1 MKLRQ
6 CILKL
11 ILLTGGVF
19 AREAIPFPGN
29 ADATTIRVGIY
40 QNSPKIFTDD
50 SGNPSGIF
58 VDILKQIAQDNGWA
72 LEFVPGEWYE
82 NLQRLESGD
91 IDLMPDVAY
100 SDARAQQ
107 FDFNKITVLN
117 NWAQIYTTTLSDIES
132 VADLA
137 GKTIVAMRDDY
148 SYDEFKHT
156 LVAFGIKC
164 RFLEV
169 DSFEEVF
176 LALDDR
182 RAEAGIISR
191 FFGLSDHKEH
201 DVRLTTIMCCPARLH
216 FAVTKGDPKNLL
228 VHIDAS
234 VKQMRDLDSSA
245 YYLAIEKWLG
255 QSAEWHLPI
264 WMRHLST
271 FLLALFIALI
281 LAALLLRMQVKRI
294 TKKLES
300 AQELVIQNQ
309 RLSALGEMASGIV
322 HDFRNELSPILGSC
336 DLLLMH
342 KDKWTDLTFIEEN
355 LNRIKSAASDS
366 EQIVT
371 RLQQFYRPVEQTEK
385 LDAVDL
391 DQVISESID
400 LSKHRLDATH
410 TVKVV
415 HNLNARALI
424 SGNQAELR
432 QAIMNLIFNAYD
444 AMPDGGSLILQ
455 TENRGDQVLFTVEDT
470 GIGMSD
476 EVRKRALEP
485 FFSTK
490 GEDGT
495 GMGLAM
501 VYGTI
506 RRHFGKIE
514 IESILGKG
522 TVISI
527 RFPLL
532 QVTQSV

>member
-1 MKLRQ
+1 
-6 CILKL
+6 
-11 ILLTGGVF
+11 
-19 AREAIPFPGN
+19 
-29 ADATTIRVGIY
+29 
-40 QNSPKIFTDD
+40 
-50 SGNPSGIF
+50 
-58 VDILKQIAQDNGWA
+58 
-72 LEFVPGEWYE
+72 
-82 NLQRLESGD
+82 
-91 IDLMPDVAY
+91 
-100 SDARAQQ
+100 
-107 FDFNKITVLN
+107 
-117 NWAQIYTTTLSDIES
+117 
-132 VADLA
+132 
-137 GKTIVAMRDDY
+137 
-148 SYDEFKHT
+148 
-156 LVAFGIKC
+156 
-164 RFLEV
+164 
-169 DSFEEVF
+169 
-176 LALDDR
+176 
-182 RAEAGIISR
+182 
-191 FFGLSDHKEH
+191 
-201 DVRLTTIMCCPARLH
+201 
-216 FAVTKGDPKNLL
+216 
-228 VHIDAS
+228 
-234 VKQMRDLDSSA
+234 
-245 YYLAIEKWLG
+245 
-255 QSAEWHLPI
+255 
-264 WMRHLST
+264 
-271 FLLALFIALI
+271 
-281 LAALLLRMQVKRI
+281 
-294 TKKLES
+294 
-300 AQELVIQNQ
+300 
-309 RLSALGEMASGIV
+309 MASGIV
-322 HDFRNELSPILGSC
+322 HDFRNNLSPILGSC

-342 KDKWTDLTFIEEN
+342 KEKWTDLTFMEEN
-355 LNRIKSAASDS
+355 LSRIRSAAGDS
-366 EQIVT
+366 EQIVS
-371 RLQQFYRPVEQTEK
+371 RLQQFYRPIEQTEK

-400 LSKHRLDATH
+400 LSKHRLDATY

-424 SGNQAELR
+424 AGNQAELR